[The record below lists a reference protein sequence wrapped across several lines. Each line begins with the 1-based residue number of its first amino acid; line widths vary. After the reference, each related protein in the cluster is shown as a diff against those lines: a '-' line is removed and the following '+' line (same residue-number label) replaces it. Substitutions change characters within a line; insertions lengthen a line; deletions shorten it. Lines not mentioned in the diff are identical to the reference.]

1 MRAMVKK
8 IQDLRHLGIEDKG
21 LPLPKICVVG
31 DQSAGKS
38 SLIEGMSE
46 IKVPRSAGTCTR
58 CPLEINLV
66 EGESGTV
73 WSCRVLLT
81 KKYMFDSTL
90 AKGKQVTR
98 AKPLG
103 PWIEQEHEEFVFA
116 TLTDK
121 DELQEVLKWAQLAVL
136 NPGRSPKEFTM
147 AENSEADPTYTQVK
161 FSPNVIRLD
170 ISAPGFPNLSF
181 FDLPGV
187 INVTEIDD
195 EKYLVTL
202 VENLVR
208 EYIKSPNCIALLAM
222 PMTDDAT
229 NSSAA
234 RLIREVPGARD
245 RTMGVL
251 TKPDRIQCEE
261 GYGQWLEILHG
272 SKFSIGH
279 GYYVIKNNPNPLVD
293 HVQARQEELH
303 FFSRPPWTTE
313 LDEFN
318 DRFGTR
324 NLQGAL
330 SKLLL
335 RQIENSLP
343 SIVEQIN
350 HRLHT
355 VEAELATL
363 PDPPTANIPFILCDK
378 LHVYSTNVKAHL
390 DGGLRDYPFQK
401 QWSQIAG
408 DFQKYISDSRPTLK
422 LREENPNWRNAVFPG
437 GSDPD
442 LEITFTQSSP
452 SKRKASANN
461 DAESKRVK
469 IIESPAP
476 ATRPSNGGYKAD
488 FVTEHFAAF
497 KGTPFSRLNT
507 EYIMLTLILS
517 SG

>member
-1 MRAMVKK
+1 MRTMVKK

-58 CPLEINLV
+58 CPLEINLS
-66 EGESGTV
+66 EGEPGAT
-73 WSCRVLLT
+73 WSCRVLLL
-81 KKYMFDSTL
+81 KKYMFDSTM

-103 PWIEQEHEEFVFA
+103 PWVEQDPEETLFA
-116 TLTDK
+116 TLSDK
-121 DELQEVLKWAQLAVL
+121 DEVQEVLKWAQLATL
-136 NPGRSPKEFTM
+136 NPGQSPKAYM
-147 AENSEADPTYTQVK
+147 AGQDAGTDPTYTQVK

-195 EKYLVTL
+195 EKYVVTL

-208 EYIKSPNCIALLAM
+208 EYIKSPNCIVLLAM

-234 RLIREVPGARD
+234 RIIREVPGARD

-261 GYGQWLEILHG
+261 GYDQWLEILRG
-272 SKFSIGH
+272 SKFSIGQ
-279 GYYVIKNNPNPLVD
+279 GYYVVKNNPNPLVD
-293 HVQARQEELH
+293 HAQARKEELH

-313 LDEFN
+313 LNEFS
-318 DRFGTR
+318 DRFGTC

-335 RQIENSLP
+335 SQIENSLP
-343 SIVEQIN
+343 SIVDQIN
-350 HRLHT
+350 SRLHG
-355 VEAELATL
+355 VDAELATL

-378 LHVYSTNVKAHL
+378 LHFYSTNIKSHL

-401 QWSQIAG
+401 QWGQIAA
-408 DFQKYISDSRPTLK
+408 DFQKYITDSRPTLK
-422 LREENPNWRNAVFPG
+422 LREESPNWRNSTFPG
-437 GSDPD
+437 SGDPD
-442 LEITFTQSSP
+442 LEITHTQPSP
-452 SKRKASANN
+452 SKRKAPTNG
-461 DAESKRVK
+461 ETEFKRIK
-469 IIESPAP
+469 ILASPAP
-476 ATRPSNGGYKAD
+476 SARPGNGNTKAD
-488 FVTEHFAAF
+488 FATDHFAVF
-497 KGTPFSRLNT
+497 KGEKSPVPDSIPQSTN
-507 EYIMLTLILS
+507 
-517 SG
+517 